1 MEEALLLSSRAG
13 FCKTTIHAYEIKS
26 REQARKL
33 WPLVAP
39 DRGALL
45 TWVSYWKDPISGR
58 QKRSHFRR
66 LPKEYQRKGIKSR
79 FEKEESE
86 RQKSIN
92 ESKEHKAA
100 KCLIRGELERR
111 LQHNEPM
118 PWFFSDPSASDFP
131 FQGDLLFGAT
141 KIEEELTIKTGFG
154 PTFRLDVGIM
164 APPIVNEDIILG
176 GVEIEFENSFD
187 GRKALIGRSLG
198 FPLISIDITG
208 MALAEL
214 TEGWAKDI
222 ISLTTLDHA
231 LGLRKTYIYLPTAL
245 YPLYLTPPSRLQIG
259 ERHQYIAFADKK
271 KLNILYGWFKK
282 LISSLGYS
290 NQDIAL
296 MILNAKNDTAKV
308 QLKNAGDIVGEGWQN
323 FNDYQCL
330 RITLPRPAY
339 DSDKL
344 RNHKFHMTMARLFA
358 TQEVLLGYKY
368 DTGGIQHD
376 LRVDV
381 WMFPEWDKARRENDY
396 HKLLPKRLAEPIGP
410 VLRFVESMKKQRAD
424 KKHLD

>member
-13 FCKTTIHAYEIKS
+13 FCKKTIHAYEIKS

-39 DRGALL
+39 DKGALL

-66 LPKEYQRKGIKSR
+66 LPKEYQRKGIKAR
-79 FEKEESE
+79 FEKEESD

-100 KCLIRGELERR
+100 KRLIRCELERR
-111 LQHNEPM
+111 LQLNEPM

-141 KIEEELTIKTGFG
+141 KIEDELTITTGFG
-154 PTFRLDVGIM
+154 STFRLDVGIM

-176 GVEIEFENSFD
+176 GIEIEFENSFD

-208 MALAEL
+208 MTLDDL
-214 TEGWAKDI
+214 TEVWAKEI
-222 ISLTTLDHA
+222 ISLTTLDHE
-231 LGLRKTYIYLPTAL
+231 LGLRKTYIYLPTSL

-259 ERHQYIAFADKK
+259 ERHQYIAFAGKEKLDK
-271 KLNILYGWFKK
+271 LHGWFKK
-282 LISSLGYS
+282 LIVSLGYS
-290 NQDIAL
+290 NQDVAL
-296 MILNAKNDTAKV
+296 MILNAKNSTAKV
-308 QLKNAGDIVGEGWQN
+308 QLENAGDIAGAGWQD
-323 FNDYQCL
+323 FNDHQCL

-339 DSDKL
+339 DSNKL
-344 RNHKFHMTMARLFA
+344 RNHKFHMTMARLFS

-368 DTGGIQHD
+368 DTGGIEHD
-376 LRVDV
+376 PLVDV
-381 WMFPEWDKARRENDY
+381 WMFPEWDRARRENDY

-410 VLRFVESMKKQRAD
+410 VLRFVENMKKQRAE
-424 KKHLD
+424 KKNSN